1 MTKAVIGHIEKIEF
15 PELGFSCFAKTDTGA
30 CTSALHADDIRVE
43 GTAEKPVAV
52 FHVKFKSDTQT
63 LNKSCQAPLVGQRE
77 IKSSNGQTS
86 KRYVISTT
94 AIIAGECYDI
104 ELTLSHRGNMTYPM
118 LLGRKAISG
127 RFLVDVSISEVDI

>member
-1 MTKAVIGHIEKIEF
+1 MTKAVIGHIEKVDF
-15 PELGFSCFAKTDTGA
+15 PKLGFSCFAKTDTGA

-43 GTAEKPVAV
+43 EIAGEPIAT
-52 FHVKFKSDTQT
+52 FTVKFKSDTQT
-63 LNKSCQAPLVGQRE
+63 LNISCQSPLIGQRE
-77 IKSSNGQTS
+77 IKSSNGQKST
-86 KRYVISTT
+86 RYVIKTP
-94 AIIAGECYDI
+94 AVIAGQTYDI